1 RGVPARPPDRERA
14 GGLGPHR
21 AGPARLA
28 HPRLPGRRCR
38 RVRAAQPPGRRLRPL
53 RDRAAPAARPV
64 DRRRPQP
71 SRGEPAHPPPSHQQP
86 PHPRASLRSSQH
98 RRAPRT
104 TVRPTTVV
112 GHRALSQRTRRFRE
126 ITDDLRALVAD
137 MFETTVAAD
146 GAGLAAPQVGARWR
160 LFVYSCPDAEGTLR
174 RGVVLN
180 PVLERFGG
188 IVLDEETLEG
198 CLSVPGEGFPTARHR
213 GARVTGI
220 DLEGQ
225 EVRVEDEGGVL
236 ARALQPEV
244 DHLDGSLY
252 LDRLSP
258 ARRREALDA
267 VRDRGW
273 RSRGILTWDPREMD
287 AADV

>member
-1 RGVPARPPDRERA
+1 
-14 GGLGPHR
+14 
-21 AGPARLA
+21 
-28 HPRLPGRRCR
+28 
-38 RVRAAQPPGRRLRPL
+38 
-53 RDRAAPAARPV
+53 
-64 DRRRPQP
+64 
-71 SRGEPAHPPPSHQQP
+71 
-86 PHPRASLRSSQH
+86 
-98 RRAPRT
+98 
-104 TVRPTTVV
+104 
-112 GHRALSQRTRRFRE
+112 
-126 ITDDLRALVAD
+126 
-137 MFETTVAAD
+137 
-146 GAGLAAPQVGARWR
+146 
-160 LFVYSCPDAEGTLR
+160 

-236 ARALQPEV
+236 ARALQHEV

-258 ARRREALDA
+258 ARTASSA
-267 VRDRGW
+267 
-273 RSRGILTWDPREMD
+273 SRLRAGESRTRCGT
-287 AADV
+287 AAGAPAGSSP

>member
-1 RGVPARPPDRERA
+1 
-14 GGLGPHR
+14 
-21 AGPARLA
+21 
-28 HPRLPGRRCR
+28 
-38 RVRAAQPPGRRLRPL
+38 
-53 RDRAAPAARPV
+53 
-64 DRRRPQP
+64 
-71 SRGEPAHPPPSHQQP
+71 
-86 PHPRASLRSSQH
+86 SQH
-98 RRAPRT
+98 RRAPRM
-104 TVRPTTVV
+104 TVRPITVV
-112 GHRALSQRTRRFRE
+112 GHRALSQRTRRVRE
-126 ITDDLRALVAD
+126 ITDDLRTLVPD
-137 MFETTVAAD
+137 MFETNDAAD

-174 RGVVLN
+174 RGVVLA
-180 PVLERFGG
+180 
-188 IVLDEETLEG
+188 EETLEG

-236 ARALQPEV
+236 ARALQHEV